1 MLQIAERLG
10 GIKFGKETEIYK
22 FEKIK
27 RAKAEAKRSNPNTP
41 LIDMGVGEPDKP
53 ACEGIVKVL
62 SNEAGKPDNRWYAD
76 NGIPEFQEAAN
87 NYLKNV
93 FKVNDLNPYEN
104 ILHGIGAKPILAML
118 PLCIINPGDI
128 ALVTVPGYPV
138 TATYTKYIGGQVYNL
153 PLLKEN
159 NFYPDFSLIPDEIL
173 KKAKLLYIN
182 YPNNP
187 TGQVA
192 TKEFYTKVVKFA
204 QANDIVVISDASYA
218 SITYGSGLISF
229 LSIPG
234 AIDVGVE
241 LHSLSKSFN
250 MTGWRLAF
258 IAGDPKIV
266 KAYGTVKDNTDSGQ
280 FRAIQ
285 KAGVYALNHPEIT
298 EENCTRYSRRM
309 DLLVSALTEVGFQIE
324 KPKATFYC
332 YVPCPKGTKTG
343 ERFDK
348 AEQCADFF
356 IKKALISTIPW
367 DDAGQF
373 IRFSVTFEAKDFEEE
388 KKVMTELKNRL
399 LKLQLVF

>member
-1 MLQIAERLG
+1 MLQIADRLG
-10 GIKFGKETEIYK
+10 GINFGKETEIYK

-27 RAKAEAKRSNPNTP
+27 RAKAEAKRLNPNTP

-53 ACEGIVKVL
+53 ASEGIVKML
-62 SNEAGKPDNRWYAD
+62 SNEAGKPENRWYAD

-87 NYLKNV
+87 NYLKNI
-93 FKVNDLNPYEN
+93 FKINDLNPYEN

-159 NFYPDFSLIPDEIL
+159 SFYPDFSLIPDEIL

-204 QANDIVVISDASYA
+204 QAHNIVVISDASYA
-218 SITYGSGLISF
+218 SITFGSEPISF

-258 IAGDPKIV
+258 IAGNPKIV

-280 FRAIQ
+280 FRAVQ
-285 KAGVYALNHPEIT
+285 KAGIYALNHPEIT
-298 EENCTRYSRRM
+298 AENCARYSRRM
-309 DLLVSALTEVGFQIE
+309 DLLVAALTEVGFQIE

-348 AEQCADFF
+348 AEECSDFF

-373 IRFSVTFEAKDFEEE
+373 IRFSVTFEAKDLEEE
-388 KKVMTELKNRL
+388 KKVITELKNRL